1 MSRRILEALGVAVVM
16 MTLAVFL
23 QSAASGQAA
32 TTGAPTAGAAQGG
45 SAAGTPTKAGPATK
59 TPWGHPDLQGIW
71 FDEFDTPFER
81 PAQQAD
87 KEFFTDDERKARDA
101 RNSGDVGRNQR
112 FERGS
117 VQDVAGAYNAVFNSV
132 KPTGRRT
139 SLVVEPPNGR
149 IPALTAETKE
159 RNRIDQEFRL
169 ALLQNTPTCKEQA
182 PGCRGG
188 KYGPPS
194 PRRNDASPFF
204 NTQRMNR
211 HNGPEDQSMGDR
223 CMLGTTPD
231 FGGFRR
237 IVQGPNYI
245 AIGVDT
251 GQGQGYQR
259 VVYLSGS
266 HPPKN
271 IRLRHGDARG
281 HFEGSTLVVETTNFS
296 PKFPYRGSSEN
307 LTLVERYTRVD
318 AQTVEYA
325 ATLTDPT
332 VWTTPWTV
340 KQELRQQPNDQ
351 NRIYYEPRCHE
362 GNYGLPSLL
371 VGARLDDQA
380 FKMGKGPNPASAD
393 TATCVNELPTE
404 SER

>member
-1 MSRRILEALGVAVVM
+1 MRRRILGALSVALMTTALGI
-16 MTLAVFL
+16 FL
-23 QSAASGQAA
+23 QGVVLGQAPATGSGTAAPAPADKAEPAPMLASGL
-32 TTGAPTAGAAQGG
+32 
-45 SAAGTPTKAGPATK
+45 
-59 TPWGHPDLQGIW
+59 PDLQGIW
-71 FDEFDTPFER
+71 YDEFDTPFER
-81 PAQQAD
+81 PAAQAD
-87 KEFFTDDERKARDA
+87 KEFFSEDERKARDA

-112 FERGS
+112 AEKGS

-132 KPTGRRT
+132 RPTGRRT
-139 SLVVEPPNGR
+139 SLVTDPPNGR
-149 IPALTAETKE
+149 IPALTPAAIE
-159 RNRIDQEFRL
+159 RNRVDQEFRL

-194 PRRNDASPFF
+194 PRLNDVSPFY

-231 FGGFRR
+231 FAGFRR
-237 IVQGPNYI
+237 IVQGANYI
-245 AIGVDT
+245 AIGIDT

-259 VVYLSGS
+259 VVYMTGA
-266 HPPKN
+266 HPPKSVQ
-271 IRLRHGDARG
+271 LRHGDSRG
-281 HFEGSTLVVETTNFS
+281 HFEGKTLVVETTNFS

-307 LTLVERYTRVD
+307 LVLVERYTRTD
-318 AQTVEYA
+318 SRTIEYA

-332 VWTTPWTV
+332 IWTAPWTV
-340 KQELRQQPNDQ
+340 KQELRSQPNDQ

-371 VGARLDDQA
+371 VGARVDDQA
-380 FKMGKGPNPASAD
+380 FKLGRGPNPASAD